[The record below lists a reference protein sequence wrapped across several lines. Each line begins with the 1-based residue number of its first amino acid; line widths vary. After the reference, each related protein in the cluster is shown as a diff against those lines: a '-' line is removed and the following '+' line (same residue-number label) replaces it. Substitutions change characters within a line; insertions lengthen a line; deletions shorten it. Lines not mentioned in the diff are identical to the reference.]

1 MVADS
6 LFAGNTEVV
15 SMILF
20 AVVMGLIFTFVKN
33 AFMSLIVG
41 IPVALVFRAMGVL
54 SSDLMVLLIIISV
67 LGLAAA
73 ARKTAGDD

>member
-1 MVADS
+1 MIADS

-20 AVVMGLIFTFVKN
+20 AVVMGLIFTFVRN

>member
-1 MVADS
+1 MIADS